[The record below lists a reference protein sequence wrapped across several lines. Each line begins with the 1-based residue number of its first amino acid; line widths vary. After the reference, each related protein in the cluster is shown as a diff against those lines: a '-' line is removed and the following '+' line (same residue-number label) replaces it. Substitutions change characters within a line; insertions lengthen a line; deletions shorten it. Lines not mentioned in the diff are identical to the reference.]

1 MLFFPFLFLYACK
14 VSHINHSIKR
24 IFPKRRWE
32 IPYSC
37 FFIYSKQWFFGI
49 LCLYLPYINN

>member
-37 FFIYSKQWFFGI
+37 FFISGKYVFFI
-49 LCLYLPYINN
+49 SD